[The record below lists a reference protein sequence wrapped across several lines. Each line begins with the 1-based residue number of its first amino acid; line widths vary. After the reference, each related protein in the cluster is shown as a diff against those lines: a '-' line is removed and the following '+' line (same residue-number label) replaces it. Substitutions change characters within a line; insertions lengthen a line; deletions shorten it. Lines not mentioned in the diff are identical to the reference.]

1 MSDADKWIEIS
12 RECSY
17 LPENDLK
24 VGSLLSVLVVHCGS
38 SVIDLLCGHFVN
50 LASVT

>member
-24 VGSLLSVLVVHCGS
+24 VRDFVCVLVVHCGS
-38 SVIDLLCGHFVN
+38 SGVDLLCGRFVN